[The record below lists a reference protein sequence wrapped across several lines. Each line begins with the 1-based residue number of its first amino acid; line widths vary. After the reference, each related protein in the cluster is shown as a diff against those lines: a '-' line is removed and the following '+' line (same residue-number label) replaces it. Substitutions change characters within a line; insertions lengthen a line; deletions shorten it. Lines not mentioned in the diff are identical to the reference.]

1 MAKKANNRTRSTQQ
15 FLEIV
20 EIKEDCV
27 VLKDGTLRAVLLV
40 SSINFSLKSED
51 EQNAIIQA
59 YMSFVNSL
67 DFPLQV
73 VIQSRRLNIGKYL
86 EKLEQV
92 EKAQTNDLLRMQT
105 SEYRQYIRELVE
117 LGDIMSKRFYAV
129 VPYDPLSDRQKGFF
143 SRLREA
149 FRPSNMVRLN
159 QERFAHHRHELM
171 QRVEHVISELNSM
184 SLEVAVLDTQSLIE
198 LYYNSYNPDVA
209 ALAPLA
215 PAADLQMEEASI
227 NAV

>member
-1 MAKKANNRTRSTQQ
+1 MAKKATSRTKSTQQ

-20 EIKEDCV
+20 EVKEDCV
-27 VLKDGTLRAVLLV
+27 VLKDGTIRAVLLV
-40 SSINFSLKSED
+40 SSVNFALKSDE

-73 VIQSRRLNIGKYL
+73 VIQSRRLNIAKYL
-86 EKLEQV
+86 EKLATV
-92 EKAQTNDLLRMQT
+92 EKNQTNDLLRMQI

-129 VPYDPLSDRQKGFF
+129 VQYDPLSDRQKGFF
-143 SRLREA
+143 NRLREA
-149 FRPSNMVRLN
+149 LRPSNLVRLN
-159 QERFAHHRHELM
+159 QERFQHHRHELM

-198 LYYNSYNPDVA
+198 LYYNSYNPDIA

-215 PAADLQMEEASI
+215 AVEDLQIEGASI
-227 NAV
+227 NAT